1 MNSEA
6 AQKVDCVNTGSA
18 NKASMAP
25 VVQGRCSDAAH
36 ISGQANLVAPA
47 PVVIHREL
55 PKAALDIAEE
65 SEWNLRLAKEKY
77 KARELDRKQY
87 EEVRKVL
94 KLTYRDKVQQIK
106 GQYRAGTISKSEYRQ
121 KILDAKYEYQG

>member
-1 MNSEA
+1 
-6 AQKVDCVNTGSA
+6 
-18 NKASMAP
+18 MAP
-25 VVQGRCSDAAH
+25 TVQGRCSDAAH
-36 ISGQANLVAPA
+36 IDEQANLVVPA
-47 PVVIHREL
+47 PVVVHREL
-55 PKAALDIAEE
+55 PKVALDIAEE

-106 GQYRAGTISKSEYRQ
+106 AQYRAGAISKSEYRQ

>member
-1 MNSEA
+1 
-6 AQKVDCVNTGSA
+6 
-18 NKASMAP
+18 MAP
-25 VVQGRCSDAAH
+25 MAQGRCSDTAE
-36 ISGQANLVAPA
+36 ISGQSNLAAPA

-65 SEWNLRLAKEKY
+65 SKWNLRLAKEKY
-77 KARELDRKQY
+77 KAKELDRKQY

-94 KLTYRDKVQQIK
+94 KLIYRDKVQQIE
-106 GQYRAGTISKSEYRQ
+106 GRYRAGAISKSEYRQ